1 MPFQKI
7 RNLGGKLGN
16 AVKETYEAE
25 TVEDLQKF
33 TLVELQDKLGDDSG
47 VWLWEVCRGLDF
59 TEGEAKSS
67 LCVVFRQ
74 ELIDPLHCDLV
85 EPKTNVKS
93 MLSSKNF
100 RPYIYKYSEVV
111 R

>member
-59 TEGEAKSS
+59 TEGEANPLRVSCFDKSS
-67 LCVVFRQ
+67 SIL
-74 ELIDPLHCDLV
+74 
-85 EPKTNVKS
+85 
-93 MLSSKNF
+93 
-100 RPYIYKYSEVV
+100 YIAI
-111 R
+111 